1 MDEEGRGFE
10 PRRWQLIQDVRFSF
24 VVSNRMEEF
33 DGICDSR
40 NKRSFEST
48 FFECVAPSTNIINI
62 NVMNEKYRSYM
73 VEKEAS
79 PQRTAT

>member
-1 MDEEGRGFE
+1 MEEEGRGFE
-10 PRRWQLIQDVRFSF
+10 PQQWQLIQDVHFSF

-48 FFECVAPSTNIINI
+48 FFEWMDA
-62 NVMNEKYRSYM
+62 
-73 VEKEAS
+73 
-79 PQRTAT
+79 TATPLFEILICLKPNIDKIYPGRKQT